1 MNGHEFIIG
10 LVHYNLAEPIGPVAK
25 DNFRYT
31 QSSMEDFLTLSSFL
45 KSRVMPCEMEVL
57 LEMIMSI
64 TLVKITKNTWLLHI
78 FRIGVTIPEQEKWHL
93 SGSLVLSQ
101 I

>member
-1 MNGHEFIIG
+1 MGKFVIG
-10 LVHYNLAEPIGPVAK
+10 LVHYDLAEPIGPVAK

-31 QSSMEDFLTLSSFL
+31 QSSMDDFLTLLSFR
-45 KSRVMPCEMEVL
+45 KSRVMPCEIEVL

-64 TLVKITKNTWLLHI
+64 TLVKITWLLHI